1 MEQVELATLEELTG
15 RNEPKE
21 QDDFVIDDDHK
32 ANWALKKIRQM
43 KNKIAEKE
51 EFAQKEID
59 EIKKWLEEETS
70 KLEDSIEYFESML
83 TEYAMKM
90 KEEDEDLKTHKLPA
104 GKLQFRKR
112 RPKWNYD
119 NEKLME
125 HLEKSG
131 RGELIRVKKLPD
143 KRKLKKQV
151 EVAGNKVVDAETG
164 EIIEG
169 IEVQERG
176 ESFKVKVND

>member
-1 MEQVELATLEELTG
+1 MEQFNIAELEE
-15 RNEPKE
+15 KAE
-21 QDDFVIDDDHK
+21 QEKQDEFVIDDDHK

-59 EIKKWLEEETS
+59 EIKIWLEEETG

-90 KEEDEDLKTHKLPA
+90 KQEDEDLKTHKLPA
-104 GKLQFRKR
+104 GDLKFRKQ

-119 NEKLME
+119 NKSLME
-125 HLEKSG
+125 YLEESG
-131 RGELIRVKKLPD
+131 KEDLIRVKRSPD
-143 KRKLKKQV
+143 KNKLKKQV
-151 EVAGNKVVDAETG
+151 EVVGNKVVDAETG

>member
-1 MEQVELATLEELTG
+1 MEQFNIAKLEE
-15 RNEPKE
+15 KAE
-21 QDDFVIDDDHK
+21 QEKQDEFVIDDDHK
-32 ANWALKKIRQM
+32 ANWAFKKIRQM
-43 KNKIAEKE
+43 KKKVAEKE

-59 EIKKWLEEETS
+59 EIKKWLEEETG

-90 KEEDEDLKTHKLPA
+90 KEKDKDLKTHKLPA
-104 GKLQFRKR
+104 GNLQFRKR

-119 NEKLME
+119 NEALMDY
-125 HLEKSG
+125 LEESG
-131 RGELIRVKKLPD
+131 KEDLIRVKRSPD
-143 KRKLKKQV
+143 KRRLKKKV
-151 EVAGNKVVDAETG
+151 KVAGNKVVDAETG

>member
-1 MEQVELATLEELTG
+1 MEQFNIAELEE
-15 RNEPKE
+15 KAE
-21 QDDFVIDDDHK
+21 QEKQDKFVIDDDHK

-43 KNKIAEKE
+43 KNKVAEKE

-119 NEKLME
+119 NEKLMK
-125 HLEKSG
+125 HLEESG
-131 RGELIRVKKLPD
+131 RDELIRVKKSPD

-151 EVAGNKVVDAETG
+151 EVAGNKVVDADTG